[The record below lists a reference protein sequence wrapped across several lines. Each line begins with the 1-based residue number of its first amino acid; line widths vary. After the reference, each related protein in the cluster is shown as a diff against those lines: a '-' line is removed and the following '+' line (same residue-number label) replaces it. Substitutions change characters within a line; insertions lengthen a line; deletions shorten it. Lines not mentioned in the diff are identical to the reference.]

1 MNLFG
6 TKQKQETMKRSLYED
21 DPFIECYA
29 VVKGKMANKMP
40 LTEVEQVMAECIR
53 RFYGAIHPTEN
64 KVC

>member
-1 MNLFG
+1 
-6 TKQKQETMKRSLYED
+6 MKRSLYED